1 MLSLHRWC
9 AGLSVVVAALLV
21 GDVRAEVRLP
31 KIFGS
36 NMVLQRGQDVPVW
49 GWADAGEQV
58 IVSIGDASAT
68 ATAADDG
75 AWKVALPSM
84 DAGGPH
90 VVTVKGSNTLTL
102 ENVLVGEVWVCSG
115 QSNMQWAVDQSDD
128 ADLEKLT
135 AKFSGIRLIT
145 VPQVGT

>member
-1 MLSLHRWC
+1 MLIVNRWC
-9 AGLSVVVAALLV
+9 AGMAAIVAGLLV
-21 GDVRAEVRLP
+21 GDVQAEVRLP

-49 GWADAGEQV
+49 GWADAGEQ
-58 IVSIGDASAT
+58 ITVSIGDASAT
-68 ATAADDG
+68 AKAGKDG
-75 AWKVALPSM
+75 AWKLAMPSM

-115 QSNMQWAVDQSDD
+115 QSNMQWAVEQSDD
-128 ADLEKLT
+128 GDL
-135 AKFSGIRLIT
+135 
-145 VPQVGT
+145 